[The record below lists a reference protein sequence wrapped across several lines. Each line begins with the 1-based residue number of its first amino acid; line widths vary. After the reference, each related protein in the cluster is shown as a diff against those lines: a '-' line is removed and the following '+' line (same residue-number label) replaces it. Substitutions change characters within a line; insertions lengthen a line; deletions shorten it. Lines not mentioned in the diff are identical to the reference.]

1 MSRSKQVHKA
11 KAQRGTVLIVSLVF
25 LLLLSMLG
33 LSSLQNATLQEKM
46 AGSLN
51 LRQAAFHSAESVL
64 RAGEAQVKA
73 TGFTLPVC
81 GSVTACAPPPEAFS
95 VSGAGAAG
103 GSGVKWVA
111 VEGGFYALQHFAKT
125 DDPINVRP
133 VGDKTEWTLYR
144 VTAVAIQGDARTVLE
159 SVHTEQRRILWRQRQ

>member
-1 MSRSKQVHKA
+1 MSRSKQA
-11 KAQRGTVLIVSLVF
+11 YGAIAQRGTVLIVSLVF

-51 LRQAAFHSAESVL
+51 LRQSAFHSAESVL

-73 TGFTLPVC
+73 TGFALPVC

-103 GSGVKWVA
+103 GSGVTWLA

-125 DDPINVRP
+125 DDPANVRL
-133 VGDKTEWTLYR
+133 VDGKTERSLYR

-159 SVHTEQRRILWRQRQ
+159 TVHTDQRRVLWRQRQ